1 MAHHSNQTTL
11 SVDVQMGFLVVCLI
25 LIPIGLLIP
34 QLSLLGTVGTWLLV
48 GFVVL
53 KVIKKVLEL
62 DR

>member
-1 MAHHSNQTTL
+1 
-11 SVDVQMGFLVVCLI
+11 MGFLVVCLI